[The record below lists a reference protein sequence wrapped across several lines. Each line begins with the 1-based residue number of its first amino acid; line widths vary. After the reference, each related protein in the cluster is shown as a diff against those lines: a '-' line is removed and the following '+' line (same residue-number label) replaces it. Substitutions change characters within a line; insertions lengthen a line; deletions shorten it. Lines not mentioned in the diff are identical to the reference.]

1 MKTLNNIRII
11 GIDHGYGNIK
21 TANTITPTG
30 VIPSTIRPAFGSNI
44 LRCDGM
50 YYSCGEGHKA
60 FVSDKASDNDYY
72 WLTLMGAA
80 KELRRAGISEADV
93 YLAAGLPLT
102 WVKSQ
107 RGEFTNYLMRNERV
121 EFEFNDRLYKL
132 RFVGC
137 SVFPQGY
144 TAVIDRLSEMRG
156 VNMLADIGNGTMNI
170 MYITNSRPVTSKCW
184 TEKLGVNQC
193 VIRAANAVMDRFG
206 MKIDESIIESVLRYG
221 KADISEKYLACIRSA
236 AREYSA
242 EILDALRKYEY
253 NPELMRLYVAGG
265 GSCIFRN
272 FVPPSDRISIISDI
286 CATAKG
292 YETLALEKIQK
303 QR

>member
-21 TANTITPTG
+21 TANTITLTG
-30 VIPSTIRPAFGSNI
+30 VIPSTTRPVFGSNI

-60 FVSDKASDNDYY
+60 FISDKSGDNDYY
-72 WLTLMGAA
+72 LLTLMGAA

-107 RGEFTNYLMRNERV
+107 RREFTNYLMRNERV
-121 EFEFNDRLYKL
+121 EFEFNDQLYKL

-156 VNMLADIGNGTMNI
+156 VNMLADIGNGTMDI
-170 MYITNSRPVTSKCW
+170 MYITNSSPVASKCW

-193 VIRAANAVMDRFG
+193 VIRAANALFH
-206 MKIDESIIESVLRYG
+206 LRTVRDWG
-221 KADISEKYLACIRSA
+221 ARRKFQKRTGTAFLRNRRGSFSGRAPPHFQSRSHCFPNI
-236 AREYSA
+236 AR
-242 EILDALRKYEY
+242 
-253 NPELMRLYVAGG
+253 
-265 GSCIFRN
+265 CFRAV
-272 FVPPSDRISIISDI
+272 FHS
-286 CATAKG
+286 
-292 YETLALEKIQK
+292 TL
-303 QR
+303 

>member
-1 MKTLNNIRII
+1 MKALNNIKII

-30 VIPSTIRPAFGSNI
+30 VIPSANRPAFGSNI

-60 FVSDKASDNDYY
+60 FVSDKVSDNDYY
-72 WLTLMGAA
+72 LLTLMGVA
-80 KELRRAGISEADV
+80 KELRCAGISEADV

-121 EFEFNDRLYKL
+121 EFEFNDQLYKL

-156 VNMLADIGNGTMNI
+156 VNMLADIGNGTMDI
-170 MYITNSRPVTSKCW
+170 MYITNSSPVASKCW

-193 VIRAANAVMDRFG
+193 VIRAANALFH
-206 MKIDESIIESVLRYG
+206 LRTVRDWEARRKCQKRTG
-221 KADISEKYLACIRSA
+221 TVFLRNRRGSFSGRALPHFQSRSHCFPNI
-236 AREYSA
+236 AR
-242 EILDALRKYEY
+242 
-253 NPELMRLYVAGG
+253 
-265 GSCIFRN
+265 CFRAV
-272 FVPPSDRISIISDI
+272 FHS
-286 CATAKG
+286 
-292 YETLALEKIQK
+292 TL
-303 QR
+303 

>member
-1 MKTLNNIRII
+1 MKALNNIKII

-30 VIPSTIRPAFGSNI
+30 VIPSANRPAFGSNI

-60 FVSDKASDNDYY
+60 FISDKSGDNDYY
-72 WLTLMGAA
+72 LLTLMGSA

-107 RGEFTNYLMRNERV
+107 RGEFTNYLMRNERI

-144 TAVIDRLSEMRG
+144 TAVIDRLVEMRG

-170 MYITNSRPVTSKCW
+170 MYITNSRPVASN
-184 TEKLGVNQC
+184 LNQ
-193 VIRAANAVMDRFG
+193 IA
-206 MKIDESIIESVLRYG
+206 
-221 KADISEKYLACIRSA
+221 YLANCGYFHEA
-236 AREYSA
+236 ADKIPAFQKRYYSVMESLKA
-242 EILDALRKYEY
+242 FIEKPIVD
-253 NPELMRLYVAGG
+253 MYVVEAGEWH
-265 GSCIFRN
+265 S
-272 FVPPSDRISIISDI
+272 
-286 CATAKG
+286 
-292 YETLALEKIQK
+292 ET
-303 QR
+303 

>member
-1 MKTLNNIRII
+1 MKTLNNIKII

-30 VIPSTIRPAFGSNI
+30 VIPSANRPAFGSNI

-107 RGEFTNYLMRNERV
+107 RGEFTNYLMRNERI

-144 TAVIDRLSEMRG
+144 TAVIDRLVEMRG

-170 MYITNSRPVTSKCW
+170 MYITNSSPVASKCW
-184 TEKLGVNQC
+184 TGKLGVNQC
-193 VIRAANAVMDRFG
+193 VSFDDV
-206 MKIDESIIESVLRYG
+206 
-221 KADISEKYLACIRSA
+221 IRSLNEDYGVECRIA
-236 AREYSA
+236 GSTISYRHPGYTDKNGKPVSVRGSRLGDMFTKKGIEAELERVNNTEYY
-242 EILDALRKYEY
+242 EEDEYEY
-253 NPELMRLYVAGG
+253 EW
-265 GSCIFRN
+265 
-272 FVPPSDRISIISDI
+272 
-286 CATAKG
+286 
-292 YETLALEKIQK
+292 
-303 QR
+303 

>member
-21 TANTITPTG
+21 TANTITLTG
-30 VIPSTIRPAFGSNI
+30 VIPSTTRPVFGSNI

-60 FVSDKASDNDYY
+60 FISDKSGDNDYY
-72 WLTLMGAA
+72 LLTLMGAA

-107 RGEFTNYLMRNERV
+107 RREFTNYLMRNERV

-144 TAVIDRLSEMRG
+144 TAVIDRLAEMRG
-156 VNMLADIGNGTMNI
+156 VNMLADIG
-170 MYITNSRPVTSKCW
+170 
-184 TEKLGVNQC
+184 
-193 VIRAANAVMDRFG
+193 
-206 MKIDESIIESVLRYG
+206 
-221 KADISEKYLACIRSA
+221 
-236 AREYSA
+236 
-242 EILDALRKYEY
+242 
-253 NPELMRLYVAGG
+253 
-265 GSCIFRN
+265 
-272 FVPPSDRISIISDI
+272 
-286 CATAKG
+286 TAP
-292 YETLALEKIQK
+292 
-303 QR
+303 

>member
-1 MKTLNNIRII
+1 METLNNIKII

-21 TANTITPTG
+21 TANTITLTG
-30 VIPSTIRPAFGSNI
+30 VIPSANRPAFGSNI

-50 YYSCGEGHKA
+50 YYGCGEGHKA
-60 FVSDKASDNDYY
+60 FISDKSSDNDYY
-72 WLTLMGAA
+72 LLTLMGVA

-107 RGEFTNYLMRNERV
+107 RREFTNYLMRNERV

-170 MYITNSRPVTSKCW
+170 MYITNTRPVASNSDFPSRK
-184 TEKLGVNQC
+184 Q
-193 VIRAANAVMDRFG
+193 
-206 MKIDESIIESVLRYG
+206 
-221 KADISEKYLACIRSA
+221 RSA
-236 AREYSA
+236 RGRVHLHS
-242 EILDALRKYEY
+242 
-253 NPELMRLYVAGG
+253 
-265 GSCIFRN
+265 
-272 FVPPSDRISIISDI
+272 PS
-286 CATAKG
+286 G
-292 YETLALEKIQK
+292 
-303 QR
+303 

>member
-21 TANTITPTG
+21 TANTITLTG
-30 VIPSTIRPAFGSNI
+30 VIPSTTRPVFGSNI

-60 FVSDKASDNDYY
+60 FISDKSGDNDYY
-72 WLTLMGAA
+72 LLTLMGAA

-107 RGEFTNYLMRNERV
+107 RREFTNYLMRNERV

-144 TAVIDRLSEMRG
+144 TAVIDRLAEMRG

-170 MYITNSRPVTSKCW
+170 MYITNSRPVASKCW

-206 MKIDESIIESVLRYG
+206 TKIDESIIESVLRYG
-221 KADISEKYLACIRSA
+221 KANMVIIRAPSA
-236 AREYSA
+236 NTLFHLRTVRDWGARRKFQKRTGTA
-242 EILDALRKYEY
+242 FLR
-253 NPELMRLYVAGG
+253 NRRGSFSGRAPPHFQSRLHCFPNIAR
-265 GSCIFRN
+265 CFRAV
-272 FVPPSDRISIISDI
+272 FRS
-286 CATAKG
+286 
-292 YETLALEKIQK
+292 TL
-303 QR
+303 